1 LNPTLLVLASTA
13 ATAAVLAWRWRA
25 LIRTWSWSEWLA
37 AGVLLAAVVTL
48 WQVVVAAVLG
58 APAINWV
65 GARLA
70 PTFGLVYGYR
80 LYYPATEGP
89 ILNHVV
95 GPASALAFLP
105 TTIFR
110 TPTPAILAGA
120 ALEVVYVC
128 GPLLLF
134 VWRAGGR
141 TPAEQPLALACGV
154 GACLLMTRY
163 PGSYYWLSILHADG
177 PALGFGMLACAAL
190 VSADGTPPT
199 TRALVA
205 SAMAAVLAPWAKQTE
220 APLPIALV
228 LAVWLM
234 HGRALAVRYALIV
247 AVVGVLVS
255 AVFLAWFGR
264 PMIFNMVEILSHH
277 GWYKPGVAGLAA
289 TFWSLLWNVRGILA
303 LFATAA
309 VASVLV
315 AGERSRWTA
324 GAWIPPVLVALF
336 LLPTS
341 TLSANKIGGEP
352 YALHSASYLLAATA
366 VLLVELARRAAP
378 ARALAWAFCAVALL
392 AAWQS
397 GKAATWNLRA
407 SPWENDNQQA
417 YEFARRHPGEAYF
430 PWQPLASL
438 LAEGQLY
445 HFEYGMMDRFIAGY
459 EPTPEHVRAH
469 LPPRLRW
476 IAARTRVW
484 TFRYFPEYSATV
496 NLEEL
501 PGWIVLTR
509 PES

>member
-1 LNPTLLVLASTA
+1 MNGTPLALALAA

-25 LIRTWSWSEWLA
+25 LIRTWTWSEWLGA
-37 AGVLLAAVVTL
+37 SVLLAALVTL
-48 WQVVVAAVLG
+48 WLLVVTAVLG

-80 LYYPATEGP
+80 LYYPAGEGP

-120 ALEVVYVC
+120 ALEIAYVC

-134 VWRAGGR
+134 VWRAGAR
-141 TPAEQPLALACGV
+141 KPADQPLALACGI
-154 GACLLMTRY
+154 GACLLMARY

-205 SAMAAVLAPWAKQTE
+205 SAAAAVLAPWAKQTE

-228 LAVWLM
+228 LGVWLV

-247 AVVGVLVS
+247 AGVGVLVS
-255 AVFLAWFGR
+255 AVFLAWFGA
-264 PMIFNMVEILSHH
+264 PMVFNMVEILRHH
-277 GWYKPGVAGLAA
+277 GWYQPGIAGLAA
-289 TFWSLLWNVRGILA
+289 TFGSLLWNVRGVLA
-303 LFATAA
+303 LFAAA
-309 VASVLV
+309 GVASLVV
-315 AGERSRWTA
+315 AGDRSRWVA
-324 GAWIPPVLVALF
+324 GSWMPAILVALF

-341 TLSANKIGGEP
+341 TLSANKIGGEA
-352 YALHSASYLLAATA
+352 YALHSAYYLLAATA
-366 VLLVELARRAAP
+366 VLLVDVGRRAAP
-378 ARALAWAFCAVALL
+378 ARTLGWAFCVVAVL

-397 GKAATWNLRA
+397 GKCAAWNLRA
-407 SPWENDNQQA
+407 SPWQNDNQLA
-417 YEFARRHPGEAYF
+417 YEFALRHPGEAYF

-438 LAEGQLY
+438 LAEGRLY

-459 EPTPEHVRAH
+459 EPTPEHVRAN

-484 TFRYFPEYSATV
+484 TFRYFPDYSAPV
-496 NLEEL
+496 QLDEL
-501 PGWIVLTR
+501 PGWVVLTR